1 MKNHHKQKLFL
12 LKEFSLGFL
21 AVASIGLVLYE
32 FIGNPSEAR
41 IVTIQH
47 IDFWIAIAF
56 LVDFTISL
64 ITTRDKQKY
73 VRHNWYFLL
82 AAIPLTDAIAE
93 SLRGIRALRLIRLIR
108 AGEHLGFEQSET
120 KRKR

>member
-12 LKEFSLGFL
+12 LKELSLGIM
-21 AVASIGLVLYE
+21 AIASIGLVLYE
-32 FIGNPSEAR
+32 FIGNPSETR
-41 IVTIQH
+41 IITIQH
-47 IDFWIAIAF
+47 LDFWIAIAF

-64 ITTRDKQKY
+64 IITRDRQKY
-73 VRHNWYFLL
+73 VRRNWYFLL

-93 SLRGIRALRLIRLIR
+93 SLRGIRVLRLIRLIR